1 MTGGPLLGLLF
12 ISLLYS
18 GVLNFDFYIASMIKK
33 RVVLPFIFA
42 VLWLLLITLLL
53 CTPGTEFP
61 KITWKDKI
69 WLDKWIH
76 ASLFAILILT
86 WCWFYSRKQGSA
98 INKRLFS
105 IIALLVFVYGI
116 GTEIIQ
122 EFFIPFRSF
131 EIPDFIADG
140 VGVVVGYFIAVKKF
154 IKN

>member
-1 MTGGPLLGLLF
+1 MGLLF

-18 GVLNFDFYIASMIKK
+18 GVLNFAFYIASMIKK

-76 ASLFAILILT
+76 AALFAILILT

-131 EIPDFIADG
+131 EIPDIIADG
-140 VGVVVGYFIAVKKF
+140 VGVVAGYFIAVRRFTKT
-154 IKN
+154 

>member
-1 MTGGPLLGLLF
+1 
-12 ISLLYS
+12 
-18 GVLNFDFYIASMIKK
+18 MINN
-33 RVVLPFIFA
+33 RQVLPFIFA

-76 ASLFAILILT
+76 AALFAILILT
-86 WCWFYSRKQGSA
+86 WCWFYSRRQGSA
-98 INKRLFS
+98 INKKHF
-105 IIALLVFVYGI
+105 IVIAIFVLIYGI

-122 EFFIPFRSF
+122 ELFIPFRSF

-140 VGVVVGYFIAVKKF
+140 VGVVAGYFMAVKKF